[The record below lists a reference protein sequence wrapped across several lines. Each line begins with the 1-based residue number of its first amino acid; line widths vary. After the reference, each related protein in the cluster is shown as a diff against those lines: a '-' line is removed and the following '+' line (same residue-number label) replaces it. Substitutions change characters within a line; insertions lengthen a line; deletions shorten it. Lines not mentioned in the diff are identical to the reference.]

1 MGQFLSKNALFERSS
16 MILTV
21 NGNIVMVKPLR

>member
-1 MGQFLSKNALFERSS
+1 MGQFLSKNALFDRAS

-21 NGNIVMVKPLR
+21 NRNTAMVKSLR